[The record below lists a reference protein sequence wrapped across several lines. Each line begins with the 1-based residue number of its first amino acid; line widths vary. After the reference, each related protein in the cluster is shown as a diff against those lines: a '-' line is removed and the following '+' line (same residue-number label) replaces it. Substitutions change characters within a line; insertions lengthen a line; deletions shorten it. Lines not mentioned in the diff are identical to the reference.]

1 METDKQQFVTHI
13 ENRRLQDLA
22 GARIRPGEWEQE
34 HLRRCH
40 ICARV
45 LYIYFNQSTT
55 TSSENPE
62 SEGNAA

>member
-1 METDKQQFVTHI
+1 METAKQQFVTHI

-22 GARIRPGEWEQE
+22 GARIRPGDWERE
-34 HLRRCH
+34 HLRGCH

-45 LYIYFNQSTT
+45 LYIYFTQSVTAL
-55 TSSENPE
+55 SKNPE